1 MPARDFGPLA
11 REERLDGVLAE
22 YLEGVEAGLEP
33 DRRALLV
40 RHPEFYDEL
49 TDFFDDRDA
58 FESLAGPIR
67 ETVRD
72 LEDEASLVDL
82 DPSENPDHLG
92 RLGPY
97 ELIDELGRGGM
108 GVVFLGLDPTLN
120 RFAAIKVLAPQ
131 WSADPNARR
140 RFLRE
145 ARSAAAISHPHVVT
159 IHAVGEWKG
168 RAYLVMEYVPGPSL
182 QERLDEEGPPSIAD
196 TLAIAIQVASG
207 LAAAH
212 AQGLIHRDIK
222 PGNVLL
228 EGDLPRAKLGDFG
241 LARSVDDVGL
251 TRQGILAGTPQ
262 YMAPEQ
268 ARGESL
274 DARTDLF
281 SLGGLIYALCTGEP
295 PFRGASTPEVLRRV
309 SDESH
314 PSARRINP
322 EVPDWLVEIIDRL
335 MAKDPAKRFATAAE
349 VADLLERRLA
359 GLRDPSSAPPV
370 ADRGKAR
377 NGTANRLARA
387 FALSLLAGLVVGLA
401 AFVGQP
407 WTGPNDR
414 EPSRRPPTGADA
426 MPDRVSRSWLT
437 WPFLVAASVAS
448 ASEPGPL
455 ANTFR
460 ADFTKEA
467 FDVRDIALT
476 GGHAEELVHAEPL
489 GLRIK
494 MPPGM
499 GKPEGVGIK
508 PRFKIRGDFDLSA
521 TFEILQ
527 ADKPTEGYG
536 VGAQMSLETESPTK
550 EAATAEWTYT
560 PGKDGTRFISTRI
573 VGQADGNRQYR
584 VQSLAANRRAGT
596 LRLVR
601 TGPTLRA
608 SYRDE
613 GDSTERSL
621 PAVELGTEDVA
632 WLKVVANT
640 GISDHPVDIRL
651 KTLTLSADELPG
663 WSGSTATSSSGSAPG
678 GGIWKPILIGIA
690 AMVVVGILFL
700 LFGATRTDKAEAPP
714 KLKGPPARGDE
725 PAAEWD
731 EATLAALEEQA
742 REYARTQPESE
753 LYFEPGHCQFTLKS
767 GVLEG
772 PCVVWW
778 KVAVDE
784 LKKPGQTWDDLRRQL
799 PKRYRG
805 RYREGRRDGP
815 FQGWDSTG
823 GMILVRFAD
832 GARS

>member
-1 MPARDFGPLA
+1 MPARDSDPQG
-11 REERLDGVLAE
+11 REGRLDGVLVE

-58 FESLAGPIR
+58 LESLAGPLR
-67 ETVRD
+67 EAARD
-72 LEDEASLVDL
+72 PEDEASLADL
-82 DPSENPDHLG
+82 DPSEHPDHLG

-97 ELIDELGRGGM
+97 EVIDQLGRGGM
-108 GVVFLGLDPTLN
+108 GVVFLGFDPTLN
-120 RFAAIKVLAPQ
+120 RSAAIKVLAPQ
-131 WSADPNARR
+131 WSADPGARR
-140 RFLRE
+140 RFIRE

-182 QERLDEEGPPSIAD
+182 QERLDEDGPPSIAD
-196 TLAIAIQVASG
+196 ALAIAIQVASG

-212 AQGLIHRDIK
+212 ARGLIHRDIK

-241 LARSVDDVGL
+241 LARAVDDVGL

-268 ARGESL
+268 ARGEPL
-274 DARTDLF
+274 DARADLF

-295 PFRGASTPEVLRRV
+295 PFRGTSTPEVLRRV
-309 SDESH
+309 SDEPH

-335 MAKDPAKRFATAAE
+335 MAKDPAGRFATAAE

-359 GLRDPSSAPPV
+359 GLRDGPSTPEVP
-370 ADRGKAR
+370 DRRRAR
-377 NGTANRLARA
+377 AERPNRAARA

-401 AFVGQP
+401 TFVARP
-407 WTGPNDR
+407 SPRPIDR
-414 EPSRRPPTGADA
+414 EPSRRHPTGVDA
-426 MPDRVSRSWLT
+426 MPDRVSRSWPT
-437 WPFLVAASVAS
+437 WPLLVAASVAS
-448 ASEPGPL
+448 AGETGPL
-455 ANTFR
+455 ANTYR

-467 FDVRDIALT
+467 FDVQDIALT
-476 GGHAEELVHAEPL
+476 GGHAEELVHAEAS

-499 GKPEGVGIK
+499 GRPEGVGIK

-536 VGAQMSLETESPTK
+536 VGAQMSIETESPTK

-560 PGKDGTRFISTRI
+560 PGKEGTRFISTRI
-573 VGQADGNRQYR
+573 IGQLDGNRQYR

-596 LRLVR
+596 LRLAR
-601 TGPTLRA
+601 TGSTLRA

-613 GDSTERSL
+613 GEATERFL

-632 WLKVVANT
+632 WLKLVANT

-663 WSGSTATSSSGSAPG
+663 WAGSTAPSPPGSAPG
-678 GGIWKPILIGIA
+678 GRTWKPIVLGIA
-690 AMVVVGILFL
+690 AMVVVGVLFL
-700 LFGATRTDKAEAPP
+700 LIGATRADKGEARP
-714 KLKGPPARGDE
+714 KPRGAPARGDD

-731 EATLAALEEQA
+731 EATLTALEGQA
-742 REYARTQPESE
+742 RDYARTHPDSE

-772 PCVVWW
+772 PCVIWW

-799 PKRYRG
+799 PKRFRG
-805 RYREGRRDGP
+805 RYRDGRRDGS

-823 GMILVRFAD
+823 GTILVRFAD
-832 GARS
+832 GVRS